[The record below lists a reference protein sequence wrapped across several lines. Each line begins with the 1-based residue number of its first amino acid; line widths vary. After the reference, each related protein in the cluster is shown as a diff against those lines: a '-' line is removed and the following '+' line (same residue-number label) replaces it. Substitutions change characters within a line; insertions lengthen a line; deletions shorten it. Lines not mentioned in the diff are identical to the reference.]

1 MFVSTNKGEIEN
13 PVGMFFSLAL
23 GYMAGSIYVPII
35 FNKLKED
42 YKKSLLFI
50 SFGFLIWGIV
60 NLFYFASTASLT
72 DTTNDD
78 SYSFIPDMPIFSSY
92 SLLLVFTFIGGMSL
106 AAL

>member
-1 MFVSTNKGEIEN
+1 VFVSTNKGEIEN

-50 SFGFLIWGIV
+50 SFGFLI
-60 NLFYFASTASLT
+60 
-72 DTTNDD
+72 
-78 SYSFIPDMPIFSSY
+78 
-92 SLLLVFTFIGGMSL
+92 
-106 AAL
+106 